1 MSDSTLLEELLREQ
15 HTLSAVERFSRVHD
29 RLTDRTGSF
38 TQLLPA
44 SPPSPGQ
51 QYAFAVNLD
60 LCTGCKACVTAC
72 HSLNGLDPV
81 ENWRDTGL
89 LRSLTPDQPYQQ
101 TVTTACHH
109 CLDPACLN
117 GCPVQAYEKDASTG
131 VVRHLDDQC
140 IGCQYC
146 VLKCPYDVPK
156 YSEHRGIVRK
166 CDLCSQRLAVGEAPA
181 CVQACPSSAITI
193 QLVDRHPPKPG
204 PAETML
210 PGAFPSDYTQ
220 PTTRYFSER
229 PIPPDA
235 LPADAGAHRLE
246 SAHFPLVVMLVLTQ
260 LAAGMFAFLP
270 FLVSLLSPQA
280 LLALAFCAFLALHA
294 GLAASVLH
302 LGRPLG
308 AWRFFLGLRTSWMS
322 REILAFGAFSGS
334 ATLTLAAAIGAL
346 EPALKLPFPA
356 VFKTL
361 GPHLL
366 LFSSASALLGVLSVG
381 ASAMIYIDTRRPA
394 WSAGPTSVR
403 FFGSLLLLGAS
414 TTATL
419 LSGLAAAGIAIPAIP
434 ALIAVAMVVRLG
446 LWMWETQRNT
456 RLLRAPGHPAHGTVR
471 LLRKYYPW
479 APRLRLLLV
488 LGATTLALAS
498 LPAAPKLAAALQAL
512 SLLFTLCAQLLDRT
526 LFFTT
531 AAAPRMP
538 GRP

>member
-1 MSDSTLLEELLREQ
+1 
-15 HTLSAVERFSRVHD
+15 
-29 RLTDRTGSF
+29 
-38 TQLLPA
+38 
-44 SPPSPGQ
+44 
-51 QYAFAVNLD
+51 
-60 LCTGCKACVTAC
+60 
-72 HSLNGLDPV
+72 
-81 ENWRDTGL
+81 
-89 LRSLTPDQPYQQ
+89 
-101 TVTTACHH
+101 
-109 CLDPACLN
+109 
-117 GCPVQAYEKDASTG
+117 
-131 VVRHLDDQC
+131 
-140 IGCQYC
+140 
-146 VLKCPYDVPK
+146 
-156 YSEHRGIVRK
+156 
-166 CDLCSQRLAVGEAPA
+166 
-181 CVQACPSSAITI
+181 
-193 QLVDRHPPKPG
+193 
-204 PAETML
+204 
-210 PGAFPSDYTQ
+210 
-220 PTTRYFSER
+220 
-229 PIPPDA
+229 
-235 LPADAGAHRLE
+235 
-246 SAHFPLVVMLVLTQ
+246 MLVLTQ

-280 LLALAFCAFLALHA
+280 LLALASCAFLALHA

-322 REILAFGAFSGS
+322 REILVFGAFSGC

-346 EPALKLPFPA
+346 EPALKFPFPA

-403 FFGSLLLLGAS
+403 FFGTLLLLGAA
-414 TTATL
+414 TTATV
-419 LSGLAAAGIAIPAIP
+419 LSGLAAAGI

-446 LWMWETQRNT
+446 LWTWETQRNA
-456 RLLRAPGHPAHGTVR
+456 RLLRDPGHPAHGTAR
-471 LLRKYYPW
+471 LQRKYYPW

>member
-1 MSDSTLLEELLREQ
+1 MSDSTLLEQLLREQ
-15 HTLSAVERFSRVHD
+15 HTLSAVERFSRIHD
-29 RLTDRTGSF
+29 ELTVRTGSF
-38 TQLLPA
+38 SQLLPA
-44 SPPSPGQ
+44 APPNPGQ

-72 HSLNGLDPV
+72 HSLNGLDPG

-193 QLVDRHPPKPG
+193 RLVDRSPPKPG
-204 PAETML
+204 PSETIL
-210 PGAFPSDYTQ
+210 PGAFPSTYTQ

-229 PIPPDA
+229 PIPPDGQ
-235 LPADAGAHRLE
+235 PADSGAHRIE
-246 SAHFPLVVMLVLTQ
+246 HAHFPLVVMLVLTQ
-260 LAAGMFAFLP
+260 LAAGMFVFLP
-270 FLVSLLSPQA
+270 IFVSFLHPHA
-280 LLALAFCAFLALHA
+280 LLALSSCAFLFLHA

-302 LGRPLG
+302 LGRPVG

-334 ATLTLAAAIGAL
+334 ATLTLGAALAFL
-346 EPALKLPFPA
+346 PPALKLPFPA
-356 VFKTL
+356 VFKAL
-361 GPHLL
+361 GPHLSQ
-366 LFSSASALLGVLSVG
+366 FSVASALLGVLSVG

-394 WSAGPTSVR
+394 WSAGLTFGR
-403 FFGSLLLLGAS
+403 FFGTLLLMGSS
-414 TTATL
+414 TTAAVL
-419 LSGLAAAGIAIPAIP
+419 RGVVAAGIALPAIP
-434 ALIAVAMVVRLG
+434 ALSAIATVVLLG
-446 LWMWETQRNT
+446 LLTWETQRNT
-456 RLLRAPGHPAHGTVR
+456 RLLRHPGHPAHGTAL
-471 LLRKYYPW
+471 LLRKHYPRV
-479 APRLRLLLV
+479 PRLRLFLV
-488 LGATTLALAS
+488 TGATALTLAS
-498 LPAAPKLAAALQAL
+498 LPAEPKVAAPLLWL
-512 SLLFTLCAQLLDRT
+512 SLILTLCAQLLDRT

>member
-29 RLTDRTGSF
+29 RLTVRTGSF
-38 TQLLPA
+38 SQLLPA
-44 SPPSPGQ
+44 SPPNPAQ

-72 HSLNGLDPV
+72 HSLNGLDPA

-156 YSEHRGIVRK
+156 YSERRGIVRK

-193 QLVDRHPPKPG
+193 RLVDRHPPKPG

-210 PGAFPSDYTQ
+210 PGAFASDYTQ

-229 PIPPDA
+229 PIPQDA
-235 LPADAGAHRLE
+235 LPADSGAHRLE

-270 FLVSLLSPQA
+270 VLVSLLSPQA
-280 LLALAFCAFLALHA
+280 LLALASCAFLALHA

-334 ATLTLAAAIGAL
+334 ATLTMAAAIAAL

-356 VFKTL
+356 VFRTL

-394 WSAGPTSVR
+394 WSTGPTSVR

-414 TTATL
+414 TTATVL
-419 LSGLAAAGIAIPAIP
+419 GGLAAAGIAIPAIP
-434 ALIAVAMVVRLG
+434 ALIAVAMAVRLG
-446 LWMWETQRNT
+446 LWTWETQRNA
-456 RLLRAPGHPAHGTVR
+456 RLLRDPGHPAHGTAR

-479 APRLRLLLV
+479 APRLCLLLV
-488 LGATTLALAS
+488 LGATTLAFAS